1 MQTKQGM
8 HFNAKERQH
17 IYDALSRLRQD
28 LVDMQRKHQ
37 ALDVE
42 ELINRFFKEAT
53 DGQRQ
58 QRV

>member
-8 HFNAKERQH
+8 HFNAKELCN
-17 IYDALSRLRQD
+17 IYDALSRFRQD
-28 LVDMQRKHQ
+28 LVEMQRKHQ